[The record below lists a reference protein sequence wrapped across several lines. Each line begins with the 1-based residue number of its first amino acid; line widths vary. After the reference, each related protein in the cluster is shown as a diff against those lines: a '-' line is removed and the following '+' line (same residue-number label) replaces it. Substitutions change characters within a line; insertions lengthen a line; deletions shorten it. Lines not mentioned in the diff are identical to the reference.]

1 MFDIKKTATYG
12 EYVIN
17 IASNNSVTVLKNGNV
32 CDVAKAALRDVAALV
47 GFDVDAKWTTQQLG
61 SKLVD
66 NINKGVVVTP
76 APVVV
81 KPVVEKKKTITEV
94 TAASELIKM
103 VRLDVCK
110 FLQNNEELLFNERDF
125 QMHLATWLRKSD
137 NAYDDVDVE
146 YYLPYDILG
155 ENVYPWKSE
164 LRLDIVVKKNDEY
177 CPVELKYKTK
187 KVERKIT
194 RFDEMLSDDVV
205 VMKSQG
211 AQDLGM
217 YDFWKDVRRV
227 ELVRNRFARVKGGL
241 AVFLTNDEAYT
252 KAGRPTSNN
261 NMLTM
266 ENGPHPRQKHWL
278 KPETTCARTHKNFE
292 VEKEYYIEWH
302 DMEID
307 NVKFHYCCVVV

>member
-1 MFDIKKTATYG
+1 MANIKKTAAYG

-17 IASNNSVTVLKNGNV
+17 IAGNNSVTVLKNGNV

-61 SKLVD
+61 AKLVD
-66 NINKGVVVTP
+66 DINKGVKVTP
-76 APVVV
+76 VV
-81 KPVVEKKKTITEV
+81 KKPEPEKKKTITEV
-94 TAASELIKM
+94 RASSPLIEM

-110 FLQNNEELLFNERDF
+110 FLQTNEEMLFNERDF

-137 NAYDDVDVE
+137 NKYDDVDVE
-146 YYLPYDILG
+146 YYVPNKELDNYIW
-155 ENVYPWKSE
+155 ESE

-205 VMKSQG
+205 VMKNQG

-227 ELVRNRFARVKGGL
+227 ELVRKRFARVKGGL

-252 KAGRPTSNN
+252 KACRPTSNN

-266 ENGPHPRQKHWL
+266 ENGLHPKKKHWL
-278 KPETTCARTHKNFE
+278 KPETACARTHPNFE
-292 VEKEYYIEWH
+292 VEKEYSIEWH